1 MANAI
6 KMCCVILFLTVWLTE
21 AYSGKRFKRHA
32 EHNEEK
38 SYFQLK
44 ATSVHENTRNS
55 SSILGDH
62 INTNDYEDDHSNNEI
77 DIEKIQE
84 NKNVNIDFVETSVTS
99 SVDSNK
105 VSYTSN
111 DDTWVDLVIN
121 GAILAQPYIPVEFKN
136 LHLNWQQV
144 EVALRSLEQGFKSYR
159 VGARSLNMSPIMST
173 VRAVAAAAEPMIMDY
188 VRMGL
193 GMVLDL
199 IDNTAFMT
207 TGHAISRRGLSESV
221 IDDIMDAFTA
231 IMEHMADDEESYD
244 S

>member
-38 SYFQLK
+38 SYFKVK
-44 ATSVHENTRNS
+44 ATSVHENITNY
-55 SSILGDH
+55 SSISGGH
-62 INTNDYEDDHSNNEI
+62 INTNEYEHSNNEI
-77 DIEKIQE
+77 NVKNIQE
-84 NKNVNIDFVETSVTS
+84 NKNLNVNFVEKPDKS
-99 SVDSNK
+99 SADNNK

-121 GAILAQPYIPVEFKN
+121 GAKLAQPYIPVEFKN
-136 LHLNWQQV
+136 LHLNWDQV
-144 EVALRSLEQGFKSYR
+144 EVALRSLEQGFKSYT